1 MSKLSKHGPDPSD
14 PLVRWLAE
22 EAVVADLFQTAV
34 DSIGKDTPRPAA
46 EAVPMRALLAYVWRD
61 PDVPSDLAI
70 ERAIRDD
77 ATTARR
83 YRNLLRGMAQA
94 YSERAIAAATDDIP
108 SRTIGKWK
116 LRVSAPEGQLAV
128 LVLTH
133 QEPAPAPAAIEAVG
147 ATMGPIRLPLPD
159 PVNQSIQLPLN
170 DEVKVLRDFRSLL
183 AETDTQVF
191 LLPSMTDQ

>member
-1 MSKLSKHGPDPSD
+1 MSKHGPDPSD

-34 DSIGKDTPRPAA
+34 DRIGKETQKPAA
-46 EAVPMRALLAYVWRD
+46 EAVSRRALLDYVWRD
-61 PDVPSDLAI
+61 PDAPLDLAI

-77 ATTARR
+77 PATAQR
-83 YRNLLRGMAQA
+83 YRNLLKGMAQSF
-94 YSERAIAAATDDIP
+94 SERAIAAATDDVP
-108 SRTIGKWK
+108 SRMIGKWK
-116 LRVSAPEGQLAV
+116 LRVSAPQGQLPV

-133 QEPAPAPAAIEAVG
+133 QDPTTSAPAAIEAVG
-147 ATMGPIRLPLPD
+147 ATKGPIRLPLPD

-170 DEVKVLRDFRSLL
+170 DDVPELVAFHRLL

-191 LLPSMTDQ
+191 LLPSLVGQ